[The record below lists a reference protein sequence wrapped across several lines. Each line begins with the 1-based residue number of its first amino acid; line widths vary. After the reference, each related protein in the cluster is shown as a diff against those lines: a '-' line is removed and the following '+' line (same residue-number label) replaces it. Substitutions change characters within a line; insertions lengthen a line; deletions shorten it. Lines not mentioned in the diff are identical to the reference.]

1 MRTFGN
7 RQAPAFRCGINA
19 LEAEFAELH
28 EVHPERHCAGIDSL
42 IARSIGNHAREFPH
56 MILSL
61 RRPLPCHG
69 TLLAA
74 AALIAASLPAAAV
87 DYPVTPG
94 QRSTAQQVASQGVA
108 LSELAPNA
116 PDSYTVKRGD
126 TLWDISKLY
135 LLKPWRW
142 PELWGMNLDQIRNP
156 HLIYP
161 GQMLFLDKSGGR
173 ARLRMGKP
181 VDGGTVKLSPQ
192 VRSEAI
198 DGSAIPSVPMHLV
211 APFLNQAIVFD
222 ADQLAASPRVVAT
235 QEGRVQASKGETAYV
250 RGDVG
255 SARAWSIF
263 REATPLADPVSGEV
277 LGYEARFVGTAE
289 AVKAGEVRKGADGVD
304 ELVPATFTI
313 TNVREEVGTGDRL
326 MPTPVPESEAYTP
339 HAPGQPVDG
348 RVIRVYGDALYA
360 GQNQII
366 SFNRGKRD
374 GIERGHVLAVWR
386 AGKKTVDRTDPDKPM
401 IRLPDERTGML
412 FVFRV
417 FDRVSYGLILQSQDI
432 VKAGDLL
439 TQP

>member
-1 MRTFGN
+1 
-7 RQAPAFRCGINA
+7 
-19 LEAEFAELH
+19 
-28 EVHPERHCAGIDSL
+28 
-42 IARSIGNHAREFPH
+42 
-56 MILSL
+56 
-61 RRPLPCHG
+61 
-69 TLLAA
+69 
-74 AALIAASLPAAAV
+74 
-87 DYPVTPG
+87 
-94 QRSTAQQVASQGVA
+94 
-108 LSELAPNA
+108 
-116 PDSYTVKRGD
+116 
-126 TLWDISKLY
+126 
-135 LLKPWRW
+135 
-142 PELWGMNLDQIRNP
+142 
-156 HLIYP
+156 
-161 GQMLFLDKSGGR
+161 
-173 ARLRMGKP
+173 
-181 VDGGTVKLSPQ
+181 
-192 VRSEAI
+192 
-198 DGSAIPSVPMHLV
+198 
-211 APFLNQAIVFD
+211 
-222 ADQLAASPRVVAT
+222 VAT